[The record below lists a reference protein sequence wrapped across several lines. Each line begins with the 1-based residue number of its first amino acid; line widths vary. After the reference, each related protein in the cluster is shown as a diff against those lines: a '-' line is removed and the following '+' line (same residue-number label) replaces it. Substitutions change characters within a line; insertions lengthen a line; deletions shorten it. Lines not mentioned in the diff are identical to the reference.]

1 MSDAAIT
8 TIISTKTGEVLASNI
23 SPVWAGVINSCSIVP
38 VSFSL
43 TARAE
48 ATREALMNMM
58 ML

>member
-1 MSDAAIT
+1 
-8 TIISTKTGEVLASNI
+8 
-23 SPVWAGVINSCSIVP
+23 VP